1 MSNPEPTEVRVE
13 VCYALPTEQVRVPLT
28 LPAGA
33 TMRDAIEQSGLLRK
47 YPALDLSTMRAGVFG
62 KARPMD
68 GEVLEGDRVE
78 IYRTLRADP
87 KLARQRRV
95 EKVRNE
101 GSREGQKW
109 LGSRRTG

>member
-1 MSNPEPTEVRVE
+1 MSNELSVE
-13 VCYALPTEQVRVPLT
+13 VCYALPAQQTIIPLT

-33 TMRDAIEQSGLLRK
+33 TMRDAIERSGVLQRF
-47 YPALDLSTMRAGVFG
+47 PELDLARMKAGVFG
-62 KARPMD
+62 KVRALDAAVEP
-68 GEVLEGDRVE
+68 GDRIE
-78 IYRTLRADP
+78 IYRGLKADP

-109 LGSRRTG
+109 LGSRRGS